1 MKIIKYN
8 KLIRDKIPQIIKQ
21 HKAVPKISQ
30 LSQRAFV
37 QELKK
42 KLIEESSELKKAKSK
57 KEFLNELAD
66 VLEVL
71 RTLARVKKL
80 SWRAVETKRKFKNKE
95 RGGFSKGLF
104 LKEVRE
110 QS

>member
-8 KLIRDKIPQIIKQ
+8 KLIRDKIPQIIKEN
-21 HKAVPKISQ
+21 KGAPKISR

-42 KLIEESSELKKAKSK
+42 KLIEESLELQKAKNK

-71 RTLARVKKL
+71 RNLARVKKI
-80 SWRAVETKRKFKNKE
+80 SWQAVEAKRKVKNKE
-95 RGGFSKGLF
+95 RGGFSKQLF
-104 LKEVRE
+104 LKEVRR
-110 QS
+110 